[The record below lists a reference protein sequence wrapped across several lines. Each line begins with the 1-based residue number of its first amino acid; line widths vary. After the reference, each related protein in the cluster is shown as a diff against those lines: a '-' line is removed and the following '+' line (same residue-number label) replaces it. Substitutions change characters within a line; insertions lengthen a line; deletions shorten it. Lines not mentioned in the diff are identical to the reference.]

1 MVKKILS
8 SKWFQVLMAAIIG
21 ILLYLLPKD
30 LSNQARTVL
39 ATFGVA
45 GTLWL
50 TEAVPLFETS
60 FIIAGILILFGG
72 FQTKEIYA
80 SFADPIIFLFLGG
93 FTMAR
98 AFSKYNV
105 DTYIANKI
113 LKLFGNKPN
122 IVMLGLMILS
132 AFLSMWMSNTAS
144 TALLLPIAIKILIN
158 SKVKKSDPLFKAY
171 PLAIA
176 YAATTGG
183 LATIVGSPPNALAIK
198 YMEQSEIVN
207 REVTFT
213 DWMIQM
219 LPIAILMLISIYLV
233 IKVLY
238 KSKQKKLKVE
248 NQVDNLSGKGK
259 LSLAVSILTA
269 LLWLTGKLT
278 GLSSTL
284 VAILPI
290 IVFFGTELLNKKDLK
305 QLQWDTIL
313 LFGGGLALGE
323 AVIGSGVN
331 EYIASGFEG
340 FLSGLPMAL
349 LFGLIVLIG
358 IFFTIVASNTG
369 AAVVMLPIVLS
380 LASGLN
386 ADPHILVGLTTV
398 GVSLDYILP
407 VGTPPS
413 AIAYSSGYIKSKE
426 MIKTGLI
433 LTIFV
438 IIIPTLVAML
448 LW

>member
-1 MVKKILS
+1 MIKKIIS
-8 SKWFQVLMAAIIG
+8 SKIFQLFAAAAVGVVL
-21 ILLYLLPKD
+21 YFLPQGLD
-30 LSNQARTVL
+30 SQARAVL

-45 GTLWL
+45 GVLWL

-60 FIIAGILILFGG
+60 FIIAAILLLFGG
-72 FQTKEIYA
+72 FSTKEVYA

-98 AFSKYNV
+98 AFSKYKV
-105 DTYIANKI
+105 DVFIANKI
-113 LKLFGNKPN
+113 LKLFGNKPY
-122 IVMLGLMILS
+122 IVMLGLMLLS

-144 TALLLPIAIKILIN
+144 TALLLPIAIQVLLN
-158 SKVKKSDPLFKAY
+158 SKLKKTDPLFKAY

-198 YMEQSEIVN
+198 YMEQSDIVTG
-207 REVTFT
+207 ETTFV

-219 LPIAILMLISIYLV
+219 LPVAILMLVAIYFV
-233 IKVLY
+233 IKFLY
-238 KSKQKKLKVE
+238 RSKKDKLTVE
-248 NQVDNLSGKGK
+248 TKTEKLTTKGK
-259 LSLAVSILTA
+259 VSLGISVLTA
-269 LLWLTGKLT
+269 LLWLSGKLT

-284 VAILPI
+284 VAIIPLVI
-290 IVFFGTELLNKKDLK
+290 FFGSDLLNKKDLK
-305 QLQWDTIL
+305 KLQWDTIL

-323 AVIGSGVN
+323 AVISSGVN

-340 FLSGLPMAL
+340 FLSTLPVVL
-349 LFGLIVLIG
+349 LFALIVLIG
-358 IFFTIVASNTG
+358 IFFTVVASNTG
-369 AAVVMLPIVLS
+369 AAVVMIPIVLS
-380 LASGLN
+380 LATSLGV
-386 ADPHILVGLTTV
+386 DPRILVGLSTI

-413 AIAYSSGYIKSKE
+413 AIAYSSGYVKAKE
-426 MIKTGLI
+426 MMKTGLI

-438 IIIPTLVAML
+438 VLIPTVVAL
-448 LW
+448 LIW